1 MGDRPQTP
9 FGSAPF
15 LPLWGSPPFT
25 LLPWPSSSSSSS
37 LLAHHLQI
45 GPWVQRGVGPSPTS
59 FLARRPRALA
69 ASAPLGPARPLGDA
83 SSTSLGW
90 AGWRGAGPFC
100 PAKVAGGASFVP
112 SEELGQVPG
121 PGPAGA
127 WGVLGGGGRR
137 RQEQAGRQAGH
148 CWQSAS
154 AAGAGGKEGCP
165 CCAGQFPGQ
174 GAGRSRPGPAG
185 QSAVGA
191 VSGDGGLRR
200 ARCRPS
206 CCGSR
211 WPAWRHSS
219 GRR

>member
-25 LLPWPSSSSSSS
+25 LLPWTSSSSSSS

-137 RQEQAGRQAGH
+137 RQEQAGRQGTAGR
-148 CWQSAS
+148 APVLRVPAGRRDAR
-154 AAGAGGKEGCP
+154 AAPGSFPGRERGGAGPARRGSQLWAP
-165 CCAGQFPGQ
+165 CQGTAG
-174 GAGRSRPGPAG
+174 
-185 QSAVGA
+185 
-191 VSGDGGLRR
+191 
-200 ARCRPS
+200 
-206 CCGSR
+206 
-211 WPAWRHSS
+211 
-219 GRR
+219 

>member
-90 AGWRGAGPFC
+90 AGLAGGVRGLSAQPRWRGGLPSSPRRSWGKS
-100 PAKVAGGASFVP
+100 PALGRLERGVSWEVAGGD
-112 SEELGQVPG
+112 
-121 PGPAGA
+121 
-127 WGVLGGGGRR
+127 GRSR
-137 RQEQAGRQAGH
+137 QAGRQGTAGR
-148 CWQSAS
+148 APVLRVPAGRRDAR
-154 AAGAGGKEGCP
+154 AAPGSFPGRERGGAGPARRGSQLWAP
-165 CCAGQFPGQ
+165 CQGTAG
-174 GAGRSRPGPAG
+174 
-185 QSAVGA
+185 
-191 VSGDGGLRR
+191 
-200 ARCRPS
+200 
-206 CCGSR
+206 
-211 WPAWRHSS
+211 
-219 GRR
+219 

>member
-137 RQEQAGRQAGH
+137 RQEQAGRQGTAGR
-148 CWQSAS
+148 APVLRVPAGRRDAR
-154 AAGAGGKEGCP
+154 AAPGSFPGRERGGAGPARRGSQLMAP
-165 CCAGQFPGQ
+165 CQGTAG
-174 GAGRSRPGPAG
+174 
-185 QSAVGA
+185 
-191 VSGDGGLRR
+191 
-200 ARCRPS
+200 
-206 CCGSR
+206 
-211 WPAWRHSS
+211 
-219 GRR
+219 

>member
-137 RQEQAGRQAGH
+137 RQEQAGRQGTAGR
-148 CWQSAS
+148 APVLRVPAGRRDAR
-154 AAGAGGKEGCP
+154 AAPGSFPGRERGGAGPARRGSQLWAP
-165 CCAGQFPGQ
+165 CQGTAG
-174 GAGRSRPGPAG
+174 
-185 QSAVGA
+185 
-191 VSGDGGLRR
+191 
-200 ARCRPS
+200 
-206 CCGSR
+206 
-211 WPAWRHSS
+211 
-219 GRR
+219 

>member
-45 GPWVQRGVGPSPTS
+45 GRLGAKGGRAISHLLFGPPASRSSSLSASGPGPSPGRRIFHLPGLGWLEGCGA
-59 FLARRPRALA
+59 FLPSQGGGGGFL
-69 ASAPLGPARPLGDA
+69 RPLGGAGA
-83 SSTSLGW
+83 SPRPW
-90 AGWRGAGPFC
+90 AGWSVGCPGRWREATAG
-100 PAKVAGGASFVP
+100 
-112 SEELGQVPG
+112 
-121 PGPAGA
+121 
-127 WGVLGGGGRR
+127 
-137 RQEQAGRQAGH
+137 AGRQAGH